1 MDASRNVFSK
11 NKIINIMSLLFLIHG
26 CIYFIF
32 PQDIYN
38 LDSPIKYI
46 KYIILLVLLLISM
59 KQAGIANVFV
69 YSVTLIAMLIINI
82 IAVQHNFNIILFLN
96 YILPMSMLF
105 FYKGLS
111 GKLAIYRIIGVTYI
125 ATTVFG
131 YIEFFF
137 LHGLFFRFSDSGY
150 RIISIFVNPNNMGL
164 VTVALTIYLYEHLN
178 KQSNRILLL
187 ANSFF
192 LIFLTGSRNALLVF
206 LVVTFLYIIRYLT
219 LLLVKNQLLKYRS
232 VFLVGLSGVM
242 LIVICILFYKKINNG
257 VQQIL
262 DNTRSLG
269 EVDLFTGRLVQ
280 YNAFFENVASNL
292 IFPNQNIFSYVDNNY
307 LHIWGFFGLLILILF
322 FFFNLY
328 LLLKTVITNNFQGLV
343 MLIFFL
349 VAGLA
354 ENFLYLWPLG
364 YFYWYLVGSI
374 LKSNNHQLTRHE

>member
-1 MDASRNVFSK
+1 
-11 NKIINIMSLLFLIHG
+11 
-26 CIYFIF
+26 
-32 PQDIYN
+32 
-38 LDSPIKYI
+38 
-46 KYIILLVLLLISM
+46 M